1 MLDIHFRWVLG
12 VYTFWF
18 VFEYV
23 AKVKLSLN
31 GFLRKKEGNNLVLE
45 VQDRIISVYLGSA
58 EVQLTQTEEELV

>member
-31 GFLRKKEGNNLVLE
+31 GALRKREGNNLVLE
-45 VQDRIISVYLGSA
+45 VQDRIISV
-58 EVQLTQTEEELV
+58 